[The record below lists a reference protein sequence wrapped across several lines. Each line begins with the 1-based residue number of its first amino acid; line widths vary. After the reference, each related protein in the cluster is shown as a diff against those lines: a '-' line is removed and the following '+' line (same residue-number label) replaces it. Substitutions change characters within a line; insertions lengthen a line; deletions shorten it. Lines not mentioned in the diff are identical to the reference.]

1 MLLILTLSLLA
12 GSAMAQPG
20 DIKEFITTRMAARN
34 YHFPDSMLQNQ
45 EFQQR
50 IIPELEKV
58 NEDILDYPH
67 DIRDSYYWALTDLY
81 RHNPETKIRG
91 KRAELMLYG
100 CLDQSQWLRLHNMH
114 DLVRLARP
122 ADFNAQRLE
131 MLKALILHPTVHTT
145 PLFPLVGKL
154 DWPEGERLMRR
165 FFEQGPELLP
175 DDADRPGGYR
185 ASPKWRAAMALAK
198 KGDQAALDYLIQ
210 KTRQE
215 EDRDVLYSMLFYDF
229 AFIRTR
235 GSIDFLIEYVYSDL
249 REPVYEDHLSRS
261 DFNFVISLL
270 RPIIKDLD
278 SVISASGR
286 KKDIIR
292 AWFDKN
298 RTTYE
303 ILPEK

>member
-1 MLLILTLSLLA
+1 MSLITMLSLLTTF
-12 GSAMAQPG
+12 AMAQPV
-20 DIKEFITTRMAARN
+20 DIKELINTRIAARN
-34 YHFPDSMLQNQ
+34 FNFPDSILSNR

-50 IIPELEKV
+50 IIPELEKA
-58 NEDILDYPH
+58 NKDILANPH
-67 DIRDSYYWALTDLY
+67 DICDSYYWALTDLY
-81 RHNPETKIRG
+81 RQNPEPEIRG
-91 KRAELMLYG
+91 KLAELMLYG
-100 CLDQSQWLRLHNMH
+100 CLDQSEWLRLNNMH
-114 DLVRLARP
+114 FLVRLARP

-131 MLKALILHPTVHTT
+131 MLKALILHPTLHTT

-185 ASPKWRAAMALAK
+185 ASPKWRAAMALAQ

-249 REPVYEDHLSRS
+249 REPVCEDHLSRD

-270 RPIIKDLD
+270 RPIIKDLHG
-278 SVISASGR
+278 VISASGR

-292 AWFDKN
+292 AWFDQN
-298 RTTYE
+298 RTRYE
-303 ILPEK
+303 ILPEN